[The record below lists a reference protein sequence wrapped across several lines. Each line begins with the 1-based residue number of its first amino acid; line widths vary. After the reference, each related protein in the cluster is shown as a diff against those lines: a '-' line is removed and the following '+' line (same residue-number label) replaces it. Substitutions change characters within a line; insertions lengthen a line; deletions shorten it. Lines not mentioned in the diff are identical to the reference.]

1 VAEWKNY
8 APNDPN
14 GLRPFVEYLVEETFT
29 KPLKNE
35 VAGKPFETYDEA
47 YARVMKELNEYI
59 ESCKKQTKRTQP

>member
-1 VAEWKNY
+1 MSGWKNY

-35 VAGKPFETYDEA
+35 ISGKPFETYEEA
-47 YARVMKELNEYI
+47 YDRVMKELKEHC
-59 ESCKKQTKRTQP
+59 ESYKKQTKRKI